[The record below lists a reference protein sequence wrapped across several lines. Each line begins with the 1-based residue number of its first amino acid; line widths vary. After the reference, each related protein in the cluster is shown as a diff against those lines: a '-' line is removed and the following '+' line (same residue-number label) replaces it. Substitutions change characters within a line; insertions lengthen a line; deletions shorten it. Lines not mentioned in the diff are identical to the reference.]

1 MNNIYYFN
9 RHIVGLAIGYSK
21 AIVVDMAFC
30 LQVTL
35 LTIWTYEEKL
45 NNTHRNI
52 TLVSKIINLN
62 ANDYL

>member
-1 MNNIYYFN
+1 MNKIYYLN

-35 LTIWTYEEKL
+35 LIAIYNMEIWKK
-45 NNTHRNI
+45 N
-52 TLVSKIINLN
+52 
-62 ANDYL
+62 